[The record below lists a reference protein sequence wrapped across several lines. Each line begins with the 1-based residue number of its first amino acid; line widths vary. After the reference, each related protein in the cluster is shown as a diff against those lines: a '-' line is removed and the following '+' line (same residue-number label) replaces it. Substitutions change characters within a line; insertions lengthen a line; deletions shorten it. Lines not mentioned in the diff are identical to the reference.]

1 MSDELGLARRKQTV
15 LEELYSN
22 GRISQFIYEDLEKG
36 LIAEIEQIEARRK
49 ELAEKM
55 TSKLDEH
62 QRQIN
67 ILETFLANVEMS
79 YAAGEI
85 SEELHNQEVSALNL
99 GLEATKKELNFI
111 KEAIT
116 QLVPI
121 DTRAEVTAPIE
132 TVKPVEATPAE
143 TVIET
148 VPEIATTAP
157 IETQVE
163 TPPTEEKNIEQTV
176 ETITETPETPEAS
189 PETSPEMPIET
200 SAEEIMPEEKIVSE
214 TLEMPQEASV
224 EETIP
229 KERVDSET
237 PTLEEQSLSE
247 ENPDESTQEAEANA

>member
-1 MSDELGLARRKQTV
+1 LISWKVSFEKMSDELGLARRKQTV

-163 TPPTEEKNIEQTV
+163 TPPTNEKNIEQTAMIIA
-176 ETITETPETPEAS
+176 ETTKTPEVSPETPV
-189 PETSPEMPIET
+189 ETSRQERMP
-200 SAEEIMPEEKIVSE
+200 K
-214 TLEMPQEASV
+214 
-224 EETIP
+224 EET
-229 KERVDSET
+229 VSET
-237 PTLEEQSLSE
+237 PTEQNQFFPE
-247 ENPDESTQEAEANA
+247 ENRKETTPEENKEAAQIEQTT